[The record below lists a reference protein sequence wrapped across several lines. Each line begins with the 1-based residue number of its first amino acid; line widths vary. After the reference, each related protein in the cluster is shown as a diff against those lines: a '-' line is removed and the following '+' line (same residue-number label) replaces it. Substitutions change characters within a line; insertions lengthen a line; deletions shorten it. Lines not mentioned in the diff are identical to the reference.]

1 MDIKSSDP
9 YAGESVRG
17 APVVKTVGDREAGV
31 ESVKGESQTVTR
43 NEIALKPMNS
53 SPLQKKEVEQAVSDV
68 NQFFQ
73 TERRSLAFSVNETTQ
88 DVVIEV
94 KDAETDQIIRQIPPE
109 FVIKLAE
116 QLHELSN
123 ETNRFDGL
131 LLKDKA

>member
-1 MDIKSSDP
+1 M
-9 YAGESVRG
+9 
-17 APVVKTVGDREAGV
+17 
-31 ESVKGESQTVTR
+31 KGESQTVTR